1 MGLEYNELLGRY
13 MMISQSIRAVYQD
26 GYLRLLEPID
36 LAEGEEIRVMILTET
51 DQVRAALGDLVVSVS
66 EIVGDDVDV
75 PALLNDIWTATQG
88 IPSVSLTIVE
98 DRLNGP

>member
-1 MGLEYNELLGRY
+1 
-13 MMISQSIRAVYQD
+13 
-26 GYLRLLEPID
+26 
-36 LAEGEEIRVMILTET
+36 
-51 DQVRAALGDLVVSVS
+51 
-66 EIVGDDVDV
+66 V